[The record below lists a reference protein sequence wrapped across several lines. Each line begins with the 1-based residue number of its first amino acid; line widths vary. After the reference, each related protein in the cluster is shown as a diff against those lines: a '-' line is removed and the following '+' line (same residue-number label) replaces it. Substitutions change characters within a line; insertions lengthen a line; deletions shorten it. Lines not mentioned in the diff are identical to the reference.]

1 MTKLICAKTGRWQ
14 PAGDDIISCAVW
26 VVFGQALLRLGQLI
40 NQTQSGGLCEG
51 DVRKLRKSYV
61 SNVSTQQLRKLRY
74 NLPLVLIQCSLC
86 VGYRTSDFFF
96 LAQATT

>member
-14 PAGDDIISCAVW
+14 PGDDILAVQ
-26 VVFGQALLRLGQLI
+26 FGWFWASFVATRTADQSDSVRWSLR
-40 NQTQSGGLCEG
+40 EG

-86 VGYRTSDFFF
+86 VGYGTSDFFF